1 MTQREKQIDEFAYS
15 QVDCE
20 FFNED
25 LYEGIII
32 GAKWSDEHPDSKR
45 TYTKQQLMDMGFA
58 FTTNGDIVPPDQLN
72 EDLKKYLEY
81 QKRKFIEKA
90 CKWLQENLSEGFD
103 PDNYPMVRCY
113 DIDMEDFI
121 KEFSREME
129 E

>member
-1 MTQREKQIDEFAYS
+1 MEREKQIDEFANS
-15 QVDCE
+15 QVYCE

-32 GAKWSDEHPDSKR
+32 GAKWADEHPDSKHI
-45 TYTKQQLMDMGFA
+45 YTKQQLMDMGFA
-58 FTTNGDIVPPDQLN
+58 FTTNGDIVAPDQLN
-72 EDLKKYLEY
+72 EDLKKYLKY
-81 QKRKFIEKA
+81 QKQKFIEKA